1 MEHAG
6 GYEKKLISLKQALD
20 SFGKAMNI
28 DASSLG
34 DIEQDTI
41 KNGQAQKFEVCVEL
55 FWKTMKKF
63 LYEIHVF
70 NQM

>member
-6 GYEKKLISLKQALD
+6 SYEKKLISLERALD
-20 SFGKAMNI
+20 SFERAMAI

-41 KNGQAQKFEVCVEL
+41 KSGQAQKFEVCVEL
-55 FWKTMKKF
+55 FWKMKK
-63 LYEIHVF
+63 ITRH
-70 NQM
+70 